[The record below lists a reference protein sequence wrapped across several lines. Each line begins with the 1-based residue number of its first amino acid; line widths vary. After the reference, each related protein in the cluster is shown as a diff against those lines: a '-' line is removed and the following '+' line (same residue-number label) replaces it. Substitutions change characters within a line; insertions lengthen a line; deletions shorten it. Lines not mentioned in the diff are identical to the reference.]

1 MRIAA
6 FTAPT
11 YACRTVRFH
20 DEGAEMRGGR
30 PMLEREAELAA
41 LSAAAAEAAAGRGT
55 VVLVEGPAGIG
66 KTTLLRAACARAQEA
81 GWRVLTARG
90 LALESDFPY
99 GVVRQVFEPVRAA
112 APYGEWAQLLDGAAG
127 LSARVFDWAE
137 VASVEEDV
145 PHATVH
151 GLYWLIANVAA
162 QRRLVIAV
170 DDAHWADPPSL
181 RWVAHLASRL
191 DGLPVLLLLA
201 VRSGPATSATI
212 LLEELRSGESCQLL
226 RPAPLSAGTAAVL
239 VRERLGP
246 TTAAE
251 LCQACHV
258 STGGN
263 PFLLE
268 ALVAAL
274 RAEGTPAGNEAVSL
288 VNRLGPE
295 PVARAV
301 LRRVGQLGEGAEAL
315 TRAVAVLGGPALL
328 RQAAELA
335 GQDLEVAGRLAD
347 GLRAI
352 DVLAQGPVLD
362 FGHPVVRSAVYQS
375 IPAGERAL
383 AHRRAARLL
392 ERGRADTDRV
402 ALHLL
407 RSEPGG
413 SAVTVALL
421 RTAAKAASGRGAPD
435 TAAGYLRRAL
445 DEPPDPATRPA
456 VLLELGLALAG
467 ERRAAAPS
475 ALREAVELTSKG
487 KDRAMAAMLS
497 ARTLGIWGHHDA
509 VIAVCRDALTASA
522 GLDQATAHGVE
533 AELVA
538 NAWLNPAT
546 SADARTRTQRHPTL
560 AADSHARAA
569 DGQAR
574 AAGSQWRINSA
585 WSATASAQPSGNAL
599 ALLAP
604 VLAAQMADV
613 PPDSLAAVYS
623 LLILIFND
631 ELSEA
636 GKICETALALARSRG
651 SLSMVAHASCIRS
664 MISRRCGE
672 LEDAAAEAR
681 LALDFKLGTSP
692 PLAIAWAAAFCIEA
706 LAGLGRL
713 EDAETIAGATEA
725 RQPPAGYLHTLMFL
739 QARGGLRTA
748 QGRFAEALDDLRTA
762 GEGWRR
768 LGVAHPA
775 IASWRTEAAAAHS
788 ALGRPQEA
796 ASLAAEQIA
805 LARRVG
811 TPRTLGI
818 ALRTC
823 AATAGRDQA
832 EECLIEAVRLL
843 EATPARLDLAQALT
857 DLGSL
862 LRKSGRRTDAR
873 SPLHRALDLAHRAG
887 AAPLAERARAELI
900 AAGARPRR
908 TALTGPDALT
918 SAERRV
924 TALAASGLGNRQIAQ
939 QLFIT
944 LPTVETHL
952 RHAYHKL
959 GISSRAGLTDRLS
972 LQPDPRRL
980 PSPRP
985 DHRPA
990 EVS

>member
-1 MRIAA
+1 
-6 FTAPT
+6 
-11 YACRTVRFH
+11 
-20 DEGAEMRGGR
+20 MRGGR

-66 KTTLLRAACARAQEA
+66 KTTLLRAACARVQEA

-99 GVVRQVFEPVRAA
+99 GVVRQLLEPVRAA
-112 APYGEWAQLLDGAAG
+112 APHGEWAQLLDGAAG

-181 RWVAHLASRL
+181 RWVAHLAGRL
-191 DGLPVLLLLA
+191 DGLPVLLLVA
-201 VRSGPATSATI
+201 VRSGPATSAAI

-335 GQDLEVAGRLAD
+335 GQDLEVAGRRAD

-352 DVLAQGPVLD
+352 DVLAPGPVLD
-362 FGHPVVRSAVYQS
+362 FAHPVVRSAVYQS
-375 IPAGERAL
+375 IPPGERGL
-383 AHRRAARLL
+383 AHARAARLL
-392 ERGRADTDRV
+392 QRDGADTDRV

-413 SAVTVALL
+413 SADTVSLL
-421 RTAAKAASGRGAPD
+421 RAAGKAASGRGAPD
-435 TAAGYLRRAL
+435 TGAGYLRRAL

-487 KDRAMAAMLS
+487 NDRAMAAMLS

-522 GLDQATAHGVE
+522 GLDQATADGVE

-546 SADARTRTQRHPTL
+546 SAEARTRTQRHLTM
-560 AADSHARAA
+560 
-569 DGQAR
+569 
-574 AAGSQWRINSA
+574 AAGSQWCINSA

-604 VLAAQMADV
+604 VLAARMADV

-623 LLILIFND
+623 LLVLIFND
-631 ELSEA
+631 ELGEA
-636 GKICETALALARSRG
+636 GKICETALASARSRG

-664 MISRRCGE
+664 MISRRRGE

-713 EDAETIAGATEA
+713 EDAETIAGATAA

-739 QARGGLRTA
+739 QARGGLRAA
-748 QGRFAEALDDLRTA
+748 QGRFAEALDDLRTV

-788 ALGRPQEA
+788 ALGLPQEA

-843 EATPARLDLAQALT
+843 ETTPARLDLAQALT

-887 AAPLAERARAELI
+887 AAPLADRARAELI

-924 TALAASGLGNRQIAQ
+924 AALAASGLGNRQIAQ

-952 RHAYHKL
+952 RHIYHKL
-959 GISSRAGLTDRLS
+959 GISSRAGLPERLG
-972 LQPDPRRL
+972 LQQDPCHL
-980 PSPRP
+980 PSPDRTVIAWQGSA
-985 DHRPA
+985 DRR
-990 EVS
+990 